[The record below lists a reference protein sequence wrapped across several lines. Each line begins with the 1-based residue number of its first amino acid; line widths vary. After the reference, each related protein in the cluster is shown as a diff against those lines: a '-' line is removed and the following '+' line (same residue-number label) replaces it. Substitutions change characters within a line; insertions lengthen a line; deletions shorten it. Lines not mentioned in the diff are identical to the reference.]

1 MGSGNSLVYGTKV
14 PSCSAYE
21 SVRYKVLKHI
31 GVYKPT
37 TAFGN

>member
-14 PSCSAYE
+14 LSCSAYE
-21 SVRYKVLKHI
+21 SLRHKVIKHI
-31 GVYKPT
+31 GVYKPA